1 MTTAASPDGIPV
13 VEADPGAL
21 VVVHG
26 RAVGC
31 KFELRRR
38 QLTVG
43 GGAGDSVRLDGLAP
57 CVLRLDRSLTG
68 WGVTVLAD
76 TLDVAIDGTPISRGR
91 VENSRGSV
99 EVSRDCVEMDG
110 ELWVDSTILRLV
122 PRSIEAYE
130 DVMFRVSTLD
140 GVTAL
145 ATHRWFHELVA
156 RDRVRAERTAVP
168 LSVATFRLLGIS
180 DVWAAHGPIATH
192 RLLRAIADRLRST
205 LGDRPL
211 GRTCAAELTVL
222 LEGNLDARYP
232 YVDALR
238 RAISDVTVETRSG
251 PVRVRATAAIADVAP
266 THAIEALEAEIDARL
281 AQTADGLVAI

>member
-1 MTTAASPDGIPV
+1 MASVSPIGGAPAIEPDR
-13 VEADPGAL
+13 GAL

-43 GGAGDSVRLDGLAP
+43 GGASDGVRLEGLAP
-57 CVLRLDRSLTG
+57 CVLRLDRAAAA

-76 TLDVAIDGTPISRGR
+76 TLDVAIDGAPIVRGR
-91 VENSRGSV
+91 I
-99 EVSRDCVEMDG
+99 EMDQ
-110 ELWVDSTILRLV
+110 ELWIDATILRLV
-122 PRSIEAYE
+122 SGSVEAYE

-156 RDRVRAERTAVP
+156 RDRVRAEQAAVP
-168 LSVATFRLLGIS
+168 LSLATFRLVGIA
-180 DVWAAHGPIATH
+180 DVWAAHGPVATH
-192 RLLRAIADRLRST
+192 RLLRAIADRLRAT

-211 GRTCAAELTVL
+211 GRTCAVELGVL

-238 RAISDVTVETRSG
+238 RAIADVMVETRSG
-251 PVRVRATAAIADVAP
+251 PVGVRAVAAIADVP
-266 THAIEALEAEIDARL
+266 PSHLIEALEAQIDARL
-281 AQTADGLVAI
+281 AHAGDELVAI